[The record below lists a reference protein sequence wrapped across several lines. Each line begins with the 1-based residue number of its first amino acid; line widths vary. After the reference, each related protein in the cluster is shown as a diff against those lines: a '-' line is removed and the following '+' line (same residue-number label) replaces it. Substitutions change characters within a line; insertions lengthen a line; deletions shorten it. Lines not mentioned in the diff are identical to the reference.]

1 MDINVDTLGVDLL
14 TVVGHKFGAPK
25 GVAAL
30 YVRSGTNLPK
40 MLHGGG
46 QESGRRAGTESVV
59 LLSALGEAARIARV
73 EATPLRAHMAK
84 TRDLLKQLLVD
95 GLPEGATRDNG
106 PADPACRLP
115 NTLSIGIAGVRSSE
129 LLANLSEQLAASA
142 GAASL
147 AAAVMTSVLMDVP
160 LEYAV
165 GTPGSVRATHDGGGR
180 AQAARLIIKEA
191 TRQLPKRPKSP
202 RRHLG
207 AQRP

>member
-142 GAASL
+142 GAACHSH
-147 AAAVMTSVLMDVP
+147 AAAVSSVLKAMDVP

-165 GTPGSVRATHDGGGR
+165 GTLRLSTGRHTTEADVRE
-180 AQAARLIIKEA
+180 AARLIIQEA
-191 TRQLPKRPKSP
+191 TRQR
-202 RRHLG
+202 
-207 AQRP
+207 AQTAKVAP

>member
-1 MDINVDTLGVDLL
+1 MDTLGVDLL

-59 LLSALGEAARIARV
+59 LLSALGEAARLARE

-84 TRDLLKQLLVD
+84 TRDLLKQLLVE
-95 GLPEGATRDNG
+95 GLPAGATRDNG

-142 GAASL
+142 GAACHSH
-147 AAAVMTSVLMDVP
+147 AASVSSVLKAMDVP
-160 LEYAV
+160 LEYAL
-165 GTPGSVRATHDGGGR
+165 GTLRLSTGRHTTEADVRE
-180 AQAARLIIKEA
+180 AARLIIKEA
-191 TRQLPKRPKSP
+191 TRQRAQTPKIAP
-202 RRHLG
+202 
-207 AQRP
+207 